1 MLHDIRPYI
10 TESGEVIKENSVEPL
25 QLIAQELE
33 KAGIVPYIRLNQPF
47 CRYNPTFLKQFLDS
61 KRVMA
66 TCAVKK
72 QQGIFVDPD
81 LNIILCNELRHI
93 IMGGYQRD
101 FWDYKSMLDVYNKQD
116 TVRLYNKLEGCPMKK
131 CVKCDMWEKCGGS
144 CILHWL

>member
-1 MLHDIRPYI
+1 M
-10 TESGEVIKENSVEPL
+10 EPL

-61 KRVMA
+61 KRVMD

-93 IMGGYQRD
+93 VMGGYQRD

-116 TVRLYNKLEGCPMKK
+116 TVRLYNKL
-131 CVKCDMWEKCGGS
+131 
-144 CILHWL
+144 